1 MKKRKRKK
9 DLEDIFETI
18 LSVMVGFAFFWWF
31 EPLILTLIDIFIV
44 KIPEGSI
51 LFNPYF
57 FLGVEVGSFILAIIL
72 SLIFE
77 RILLSKPRN
86 VNPYKFVLTKDL
98 VNEKLSLLNTNLTN
112 LKYELINTDKLDNAN
127 VSIYNRTTN
136 KYNSFILVYET
147 SELSKK
153 NITNLEDYME
163 RFYNDNYPKKKVYTG
178 NYFDPYSYIIHYSK
192 LIIVDKMNEDTQN
205 LVKDSIMNLPE
216 FTYLTAVLDKK
227 ESKLYIAKIRTDI
240 GSGDFKMQSKEIK
253 ELFDLNKKK

>member
-1 MKKRKRKK
+1 MKKKKKKK
-9 DLEDIFETI
+9 DLEDIFEAI
-18 LSVMVGFAFFWWF
+18 LSVMAGFTLLWPFLIVIFLFVNGIF
-31 EPLILTLIDIFIV
+31 EIISED
-44 KIPEGSI
+44 SI
-51 LFNPYF
+51 IFNPYF
-57 FLGVEVGSFILAIIL
+57 FWGVTLGSFILTIIL
-72 SLIFE
+72 AEIFA
-77 RILLSKPRN
+77 RVLLSKPRS
-86 VNPYKFVLTKDL
+86 VNPYKFVLTKDV

-112 LKYELINTDKLDNAN
+112 LKYKLINTDKLDNGN

>member
-18 LSVMVGFAFFWWF
+18 LSVMVGFSFFWI
-31 EPLILTLIDIFIV
+31 PLIFIFAFVDGIFE
-44 KIPEGSI
+44 IISTDSI
-51 LFNPYF
+51 IFNPYF
-57 FLGVEVGSFILAIIL
+57 IFGVEIGSFILAIIL

-112 LKYELINTDKLDNAN
+112 LKYKLINTDKLDNGN

-163 RFYNDNYPKKKVYTG
+163 RFYNNNYPKKKVYTG

>member
-1 MKKRKRKK
+1 MKKKKKKK
-9 DLEDIFETI
+9 DLEDIFEAI
-18 LSVMVGFAFFWWF
+18 LSVMAVFGFFWWF

-57 FLGVEVGSFILAIIL
+57 ILGVAFGDFILMIIL

-86 VNPYKFVLTKDL
+86 VNPYKFILTKDL
-98 VNEKLSLLNTNLTN
+98 VNEKLSLLNTSLTN
-112 LKYELINTDKLDNAN
+112 LKYELINTDKLDSGN
-127 VSIYNRTTN
+127 VSIYNRVT
-136 KYNSFILVYET
+136 KRYNSFLLVYET

-153 NITNLEDYME
+153 NITNLENYME

-192 LIIVDKMNEDTQN
+192 LIIADKMNEDTLN
-205 LVKDSIMNLPE
+205 LVRDCIVNLPV
-216 FTYLTAVLDKK
+216 FTYLTAVLDKE
-227 ESKLYIAKIRTDI
+227 ESKLYVAKIRTDI
-240 GSGDFKMQSKEIK
+240 GSGDFKMQLKEVK
-253 ELFDLNKKK
+253 KLFDLNKRK

>member
-1 MKKRKRKK
+1 MKKKKKKK

-44 KIPEGSI
+44 KIPENSI

-98 VNEKLSLLNTNLTN
+98 VNEKLSFLNTNLTN
-112 LKYELINTDKLDNAN
+112 LKYELINTDKLDNGN
-127 VSIYNRTTN
+127 VSIYNRITN

>member
-18 LSVMVGFAFFWWF
+18 LSVMVGFSFFWI
-31 EPLILTLIDIFIV
+31 PLIFIFAFVDGIFDIISID
-44 KIPEGSI
+44 SI
-51 LFNPYF
+51 IFNPYF
-57 FLGVEVGSFILAIIL
+57 ILGVEVGSFILAIIL

-112 LKYELINTDKLDNAN
+112 LKYKLINTDKLDNGN

>member
-1 MKKRKRKK
+1 MKKKKKKK
-9 DLEDIFETI
+9 DLEDIFEAI
-18 LSVMVGFAFFWWF
+18 LSVMAGFTLLWPFLIVIFLFVNGIF
-31 EPLILTLIDIFIV
+31 EIISED
-44 KIPEGSI
+44 SI
-51 LFNPYF
+51 IFNPYF
-57 FLGVEVGSFILAIIL
+57 FWGVTLGSFILTIIL
-72 SLIFE
+72 AEIFA
-77 RILLSKPRN
+77 RVLLSKPRS
-86 VNPYKFVLTKDL
+86 VNPYKFVLTKDI

-112 LKYELINTDKLDNAN
+112 LKYELINTDKLDNGN

-163 RFYNDNYPKKKVYTG
+163 RFYNDNYPKKKVYTD

>member
-1 MKKRKRKK
+1 MKKKK
-9 DLEDIFETI
+9 KKKELEDIFEAI
-18 LSVMVGFAFFWWF
+18 LSVMVGFSFFWF
-31 EPLILTLIDIFIV
+31 PIIFIFAFV
-44 KIPEGSI
+44 DGIFDIISEDSI
-51 LFNPYF
+51 ISNPYF
-57 FLGVEVGSFILAIIL
+57 IYGVEIGSFILTIIL
-72 SLIFE
+72 AVIFE
-77 RILLSKPRN
+77 RILLSKPRS
-86 VNPYKFVLTKDL
+86 VNPYKFVLTKDV

-112 LKYELINTDKLDNAN
+112 LKYELINTDKLDNGN
-127 VSIYNRTTN
+127 VSIYNRTTMR
-136 KYNSFILVYET
+136 YNSFILVYEI

-153 NITNLEDYME
+153 NITNLEDYIE

-178 NYFDPYSYIIHYSK
+178 NYFDPYSYIMHYSK

-216 FTYLTAVLDKK
+216 FTYLTAVLDKE

>member
-1 MKKRKRKK
+1 MKKKKKKK
-9 DLEDIFETI
+9 DLEDIFEAI
-18 LSVMVGFAFFWWF
+18 LSVMAGFTLLWPFLIVIFLFVNGIF
-31 EPLILTLIDIFIV
+31 EIISED
-44 KIPEGSI
+44 SI
-51 LFNPYF
+51 IFNPYF
-57 FLGVEVGSFILAIIL
+57 FWGVTLGSFILTIIL
-72 SLIFE
+72 AEIFA
-77 RILLSKPRN
+77 RVLLSKPRS
-86 VNPYKFVLTKDL
+86 VNPYKFVLTKDV

-163 RFYNDNYPKKKVYTG
+163 RFYNDNYPKKKAYTD
-178 NYFDPYSYIIHYSK
+178 NYFDPHSYIIHYSK
-192 LIIVDKMNEDTQN
+192 LIIVDKINEDTQN

-216 FTYLTAVLDKK
+216 FTYLTAVLDKE

-240 GSGDFKMQSKEIK
+240 GSGDFKMQSKELK